1 MGRSASAMARLP
13 HRWSGVPD
21 LAVRRAEH
29 GTRVDVRARDG
40 PVPTP
45 LHGLHRPVRAGRVRT
60 GGRAGTAAESR
71 RKGSTMTDPS
81 VAQTTDHSPG
91 ESHRTPPALAAGFS
105 QQGREEWQRLVAAVL
120 NKGRADDA
128 RLDGVQAEA
137 ALRRHLEGGIEVDA
151 VYLRDDRDLG
161 VPGAMPFTR
170 GRALRDA
177 TTPWDVRQLH
187 DDPDAAVTR
196 AAVLDDLEH
205 GVTSVW
211 VHVGDDGIAA
221 DDLPEVL
228 ADVRLDLA
236 PVVLSSVTDQPG
248 AARALLDLVAGRESV
263 GGNLGLDPFGAAARL
278 GTTPDLAPLADL
290 VRECAH
296 RDGWRAITVDARV
309 VHEAG
314 ATDVDALA
322 VAVATGVAYL
332 RHLEAAGIP
341 ATDAFGQV
349 DLRLGAT
356 ADQFLTAAAVRAL
369 RRVWAR
375 VGEACGVAPDLR
387 GVRTHAVTSLR
398 MFTREDP
405 WVNVLRST
413 LAAFGASVGGAD
425 SITVLPYDTVL
436 GLPERLGRRL
446 ARNTQIL
453 LADESNVGRVTDPG
467 GGSWYLESLT
477 DEVAEAVWARFQE
490 VEQAGG
496 AVQALADG
504 LVHRWVAEA
513 CAERDRELATRRHP
527 ITGVSTFPAPPQA
540 PATRRPRAALPATDR
555 ALAPRRD
562 ASTYEALR
570 DRATTLGDPS
580 VVVRTLGTRRDFGA
594 RQAFVTNLLA
604 AGGLQPADAGSRV
617 AVLASSPKGY
627 AEHGAAAIDELRAA
641 GVERVLVAGRASELG
656 DAAGLV
662 DGEVHDGIDVVA
674 FLSDLLDQLTPAPT
688 STDTTATTS
697 TEGPR

>member
-1 MGRSASAMARLP
+1 
-13 HRWSGVPD
+13 
-21 LAVRRAEH
+21 
-29 GTRVDVRARDG
+29 
-40 PVPTP
+40 
-45 LHGLHRPVRAGRVRT
+45 
-60 GGRAGTAAESR
+60 
-71 RKGSTMTDPS
+71 MTQPS
-81 VAQTTDHSPG
+81 VAQTPG
-91 ESHRTPPALAAGFS
+91 RASTLAAGFPP
-105 QQGREEWQRLVAAVL
+105 QGRDDWQRLVAAVL
-120 NKGRADDA
+120 NKGRAGDA
-128 RLDGVQAEA
+128 LLDGPAAEA
-137 ALRRHLEGGIEVDA
+137 ALRRHLEGDLEVDA
-151 VYLRDDRDLG
+151 LYLREDRPLG

-177 TTPWDVRQLH
+177 TTPWDVCQLH
-187 DDPDAAVTR
+187 DDPDVDRTR

-211 VHVGDDGIAA
+211 VHVGDDGVAVS
-221 DDLPEVL
+221 DLPAVL

-236 PVVLSSVTDQPG
+236 PVVLSSSTDQPG
-248 AARALLDLVAGRESV
+248 AARALLDLVGDRESV

-290 VRECAH
+290 VRACGH

-309 VHEAG
+309 LQEAG

-322 VAVATGVAYL
+322 VAVATGVEYL

-341 ATDAFGQV
+341 ADEAFGQV
-349 DLRLGAT
+349 DLRVAAS
-356 ADQFLTAAAVRAL
+356 ADQFLTAATLRAA

-375 VGEACGVAPDLR
+375 VGEACGVVEDRR

-398 MFTREDP
+398 MFTRDDP

-436 GLPERLGRRL
+436 GLPERFSRRL

-477 DEVAEAVWARFQE
+477 DDVADAVWARFQE
-490 VEQAGG
+490 VERAGG
-496 AVQALADG
+496 AVAALADG
-504 LVHRWVAEA
+504 MLHGWVTDAVA
-513 CAERDRELATRRHP
+513 QREREIDTRRHP
-527 ITGVSTFPAPPQA
+527 ITGVSMFPASPEQ
-540 PATRRPRAALPATDR
+540 PADRRPRAALAVAER

-562 ASTYEALR
+562 STAYEALR
-570 DRATTLGDPS
+570 DRAAALGTPT
-580 VVVRTLGTRRDFGA
+580 VVVRTLGSRREFGA

-604 AGGLQPADAGSRV
+604 AGGIVAAEAGSPV
-617 AVLASSPKGY
+617 AVLASSAKGY
-627 AEHGAAAIDELRAA
+627 AEHAAEAVAELRAA
-641 GVERVLVAGRASELG
+641 GVEHVLVAGRAAELG

-662 DGEVHDGIDVVA
+662 DGEVRDGMDVVA
-674 FLSDLLDQLTPAPT
+674 LLDDLLDRLGAPE
-688 STDTTATTS
+688 ATTT
-697 TEGPR
+697 TEGQR

>member
-1 MGRSASAMARLP
+1 MS
-13 HRWSGVPD
+13 D
-21 LAVRRAEH
+21 
-29 GTRVDVRARDG
+29 T
-40 PVPTP
+40 
-45 LHGLHRPVRAGRVRT
+45 
-60 GGRAGTAAESR
+60 
-71 RKGSTMTDPS
+71 S
-81 VAQTTDHSPG
+81 VAPETM
-91 ESHRTPPALAAGFS
+91 ALAAGFP

-120 NKGRADDA
+120 NKGRAEDA
-128 RLDGVQAEA
+128 RLDGPQAEE

-151 VYLRDDRDLG
+151 LYLHEDRALG

-177 TTPWDVRQLH
+177 TLPWDVRQLH

-211 VHVGDDGIAA
+211 LHVGDDGVAVA
-221 DDLPEVL
+221 DLPEAL

-236 PVVLSSVTDQPG
+236 PVVVSSVTDQPG
-248 AARALLDLVAGRESV
+248 AARALLDLVADRESV

-278 GTTPDLAPLADL
+278 GTTPDLTPLADL

-309 VHEAG
+309 LHEAG

-322 VAVATGVAYL
+322 VAVATGVEYL

-341 ATDAFGQV
+341 ASEAFGQI
-349 DLRLGAT
+349 DLRVGAT
-356 ADQFLTAAAVRAL
+356 ADQFLTAAALRAL

-375 VGEACGVAPDLR
+375 VGEACGVVEDQR

-425 SITVLPYDTVL
+425 AITVLPYDTVH

-477 DEVAEAVWARFQE
+477 DDVAEAVWARFQE
-490 VEQAGG
+490 VEGAGG
-496 AVQALADG
+496 AVRALADG
-504 LVHRWVAEA
+504 MLHGWVAEA
-513 CAERDRELATRRHP
+513 TKERDNQIFTRRRP
-527 ITGVSTFPAPPQA
+527 LTGVSMFPVSAEKPSA
-540 PATRRPRAALPATDR
+540 RRARRVVAGGQR

-562 ASTYEALR
+562 AMVFERLR

-580 VVVRTLGTRRDFGA
+580 VLVRTLGTRREFGP

-604 AGGLQPADAGSRV
+604 AAGIRAADEGTRV
-617 AVLASSPKGY
+617 AVLTSSHKGY
-627 AEHGAAAIDELRAA
+627 AGEGAAAVADLRAA
-641 GVERVLVAGRASELG
+641 VQRVLVAGRASELG
-656 DAAGLV
+656 DAAHLV
-662 DGEVHDGIDVVA
+662 DGEVHDGMDVVA
-674 FLSDLLDQLTPAPT
+674 FLSDLLDHLGAPADPT
-688 STDTTATTS
+688 TT

>member
-1 MGRSASAMARLP
+1 
-13 HRWSGVPD
+13 
-21 LAVRRAEH
+21 
-29 GTRVDVRARDG
+29 
-40 PVPTP
+40 
-45 LHGLHRPVRAGRVRT
+45 
-60 GGRAGTAAESR
+60 
-71 RKGSTMTDPS
+71 MTDAS
-81 VAQTTDHSPG
+81 VAQTTEHTRKPT
-91 ESHRTPPALAAGFS
+91 HPLAAGFPE
-105 QQGREEWQRLVAAVL
+105 QGREDWQALVAAVL
-120 NKGRADDA
+120 NKGRAEDA
-128 RLDGVQAEA
+128 RLDGSQAEA
-137 ALRRHLEGGIEVDA
+137 ALRRRLEGGLDVDA
-151 VYLRDDRDLG
+151 LYLREDRELG

-187 DDPDAAVTR
+187 DDPDPAVTR

-211 VHVGDDGIAA
+211 VHVGDDGVAAA
-221 DDLPEVL
+221 DLAEVL
-228 ADVRLDLA
+228 SDVRLDLA
-236 PVVLSSVTDQPG
+236 PVVVSSVTDQPA
-248 AARALLDLVAGRESV
+248 AARALLDVVADRESV

-309 VHEAG
+309 LHEAG

-322 VAVATGVAYL
+322 VAVATGVEYL

-341 ATDAFGQV
+341 ASEAFGQI
-349 DLRLGAT
+349 DLRVGAT
-356 ADQFLTAAAVRAL
+356 ADQFLTAAALRAV

-375 VGEACGVAPDLR
+375 VGEACGVAEDQR

-477 DEVAEAVWARFQE
+477 DQVADAVWARFQE
-490 VEQAGG
+490 VERAGG

-504 LVHRWVAEA
+504 LLHQWVTEA
-513 CAERDRELATRRHP
+513 THQRDGEIFTRQRP
-527 ITGVSTFPAPPQA
+527 LTGVSMFPVSGHQTLERRSRHVV
-540 PATRRPRAALPATDR
+540 PAGDR

-562 ASTYEALR
+562 SIVFERLR
-570 DRATTLGDPS
+570 DRAQAMVDPS
-580 VVVRTLGTRRDFGA
+580 VIVRTLGSRRDYGA
-594 RQAFVTNLLA
+594 RQAFVNNLLA
-604 AGGLQPADAGSRV
+604 AAGIRAAEDGSRV
-617 AVLASSPKGY
+617 AVLTSSPSAY
-627 AEHGAAAIDELRAA
+627 AGEGAAAIADLRAA
-641 GVERVLVAGRASELG
+641 VERVLVAGRASELG
-656 DAAGLV
+656 AAADQV
-662 DGEVHDGIDVVA
+662 DGEVHDGMDVVA
-674 FLSDLLDQLTPAPT
+674 FLSDLLDRLGAPAAPAGTTTAPATPTAPT
-688 STDTTATTS
+688 TP
-697 TEGPR
+697 EGPR

>member
-1 MGRSASAMARLP
+1 
-13 HRWSGVPD
+13 
-21 LAVRRAEH
+21 
-29 GTRVDVRARDG
+29 
-40 PVPTP
+40 
-45 LHGLHRPVRAGRVRT
+45 
-60 GGRAGTAAESR
+60 
-71 RKGSTMTDPS
+71 MTDAS
-81 VAQTTDHSPG
+81 VDQTTDQATGQTSGRGPG
-91 ESHRTPPALAAGFS
+91 LAAGFP
-105 QQGREEWQRLVAAVL
+105 QQGRDEWQRLVAAVL
-120 NKGRADDA
+120 NKGRPDDA
-128 RLDGVQAEA
+128 RLDGPAAEA
-137 ALRRHLEGGIEVDA
+137 ALRRHLEGGLEVDA
-151 VYLRDDRDLG
+151 LYLREDRELG

-187 DDPDAAVTR
+187 DDPDPAVTR

-211 VHVGDDGIAA
+211 VHLGDDGIAVA
-221 DDLPEVL
+221 DLPTVL

-236 PVVLSSVTDQPG
+236 PVVVSSVTDQPA
-248 AARALLDLVAGRESV
+248 AARALLDLVADRESV

-278 GTTPDLAPLADL
+278 GTSPDLTPLADL

-296 RDGWRAITVDARV
+296 RDGWRAITIDARV
-309 VHEAG
+309 LHEAG

-322 VAVATGVAYL
+322 VAVATGVEYL
-332 RHLEAAGIP
+332 RHLEAAGVP
-341 ATDAFGQV
+341 ANEAFGQI
-349 DLRLGAT
+349 DLRVGAT
-356 ADQFLTAAAVRAL
+356 ADQFLTAAALRAV

-375 VGEACGVAPDLR
+375 VGEACGVVEDQR

-477 DEVAEAVWARFQE
+477 DQVADAVWSRFQE
-490 VEQAGG
+490 VERAGG
-496 AVQALADG
+496 AVRALADG
-504 LVHRWVAEA
+504 LLHRWVEQA
-513 CAERDRELATRRHP
+513 CTERDRQIVTRQRP
-527 ITGVSTFPAPPQA
+527 LTGVSMFPVTSGQ
-540 PATRRPRAALPATDR
+540 PATRRARTAVTGGER

-562 ASTYEALR
+562 SMVFERLR
-570 DRATTLGDPS
+570 DRAMTVGDPS
-580 VVVRTLGTRRDFGA
+580 VVVKTLGTRREFGA

-604 AGGLQPADAGSRV
+604 AAGIRAADDGSTV
-617 AVLASSPKGY
+617 AVLTSSPKAY
-627 AEHGAAAIDELRAA
+627 AADGAAAVADLRAA
-641 GVERVLVAGRASELG
+641 VQRVLVAGRASELG
-656 DAAGLV
+656 AAADQV
-662 DGEVHDGIDVVA
+662 DGEVHDGMDVVA
-674 FLSDLLDQLTPAPT
+674 FLSDVLDRLGAPPDPAT
-688 STDTTATTS
+688 AATTTTS
-697 TEGPR
+697 TEGSR

>member
-1 MGRSASAMARLP
+1 
-13 HRWSGVPD
+13 
-21 LAVRRAEH
+21 
-29 GTRVDVRARDG
+29 
-40 PVPTP
+40 
-45 LHGLHRPVRAGRVRT
+45 
-60 GGRAGTAAESR
+60 
-71 RKGSTMTDPS
+71 MTDAS
-81 VAQTTDHSPG
+81 VAQTPA
-91 ESHRTPPALAAGFS
+91 EPPALAAGFPP
-105 QQGREEWQRLVAAVL
+105 QGREDWQRLVAAVL

-128 RLDGVQAEA
+128 RLDGPQAQE
-137 ALRRHLEGGIEVDA
+137 ALRRHLEGGLEVDA
-151 VYLRDDRDLG
+151 LYLRDDRDLG

-211 VHVGDDGIAA
+211 VHLGDDGIAVA
-221 DDLPEVL
+221 DLPAVL

-236 PVVLSSVTDQPG
+236 PVVVSSVTDQPG
-248 AARALLDLVAGRESV
+248 AARALLDLVADRESV

-296 RDGWRAITVDARV
+296 HDGWRAITVDARV
-309 VHEAG
+309 LHEAG

-322 VAVATGVAYL
+322 VAVATGVEYL

-341 ATDAFGQV
+341 ANEAFGQV
-349 DLRLGAT
+349 DLRVGAT
-356 ADQFLTAAAVRAL
+356 ADQFLTAAALRAV

-375 VGEACGVAPDLR
+375 VGEACGVVEDQR

-477 DEVAEAVWARFQE
+477 DQVADAVWSRFQE
-490 VEQAGG
+490 VERAGG

-504 LVHRWVAEA
+504 LLHGWVEEA
-513 CAERDRELATRRHP
+513 CAERDREIATRHHP
-527 ITGVSTFPAPPQA
+527 LTGVSMFPAAPQA
-540 PATRRPRAALPATDR
+540 PATRRARAALPATDR

-562 ASTYEALR
+562 ATAFEALR
-570 DRATTLGDPS
+570 DRAM
-580 VVVRTLGTRRDFGA
+580 
-594 RQAFVTNLLA
+594 A
-604 AGGLQPADAGSRV
+604 AGRADASWCARWAPG
-617 AVLASSPKGY
+617 ASSAPASPSSPTSSPPVGS
-627 AEHGAAAIDELRAA
+627 APRMPGRRSRCSPRAPR
-641 GVERVLVAGRASELG
+641 GTPSTGPPRSPSCGRPGSERVLVAGRASELG
-656 DAAGLV
+656 DAADLV

-674 FLSDLLDQLTPAPT
+674 FLSDLLDRLGAPPDPT
-688 STDTTATTS
+688 TADTTTTS
-697 TEGPR
+697 TEGSR

>member
-1 MGRSASAMARLP
+1 
-13 HRWSGVPD
+13 
-21 LAVRRAEH
+21 
-29 GTRVDVRARDG
+29 
-40 PVPTP
+40 
-45 LHGLHRPVRAGRVRT
+45 
-60 GGRAGTAAESR
+60 
-71 RKGSTMTDPS
+71 MTDAS
-81 VAQTTDHSPG
+81 VDQTTDQTSGRGPG
-91 ESHRTPPALAAGFS
+91 LAAGFP
-105 QQGREEWQRLVAAVL
+105 QQGRDEWQHLVAAVL

-128 RLDGVQAEA
+128 RLDGPAAEA
-137 ALRRHLEGGIEVDA
+137 ALRRHLEGGLEVDA
-151 VYLRDDRDLG
+151 LYLREDRELG

-187 DDPDAAVTR
+187 DDPDPAATR

-211 VHVGDDGIAA
+211 VHLGDDGIAVA
-221 DDLPEVL
+221 DLPTVL

-236 PVVLSSVTDQPG
+236 PVVVSSVTDQPA
-248 AARALLDLVAGRESV
+248 AARALLDLVADRESV

-278 GTTPDLAPLADL
+278 GTTPDLGPLADL

-309 VHEAG
+309 LHEAG

-322 VAVATGVAYL
+322 VAVATGVEYL

-341 ATDAFGQV
+341 ATEAFGQI
-349 DLRLGAT
+349 DLRVGAT
-356 ADQFLTAAAVRAL
+356 ADQFLTAAALRAV

-375 VGEACGVAPDLR
+375 VGEACGVVEDQR

-413 LAAFGASVGGAD
+413 LAGFGASVGGAD

-467 GGSWYLESLT
+467 GGSWYVESLT
-477 DEVAEAVWARFQE
+477 DQVADAVWARFQE
-490 VEQAGG
+490 VERAGG
-496 AVQALADG
+496 AVRALADG
-504 LVHRWVAEA
+504 MLHGWVEQA
-513 CAERDRELATRRHP
+513 CTERDRGLATRRHP
-527 ITGVSTFPAPPQA
+527 ITGVSMFPAAPQP
-540 PATRRPRAALPATDR
+540 PATRRPRAALATTDR

-562 ASTYEALR
+562 AAAYEALR
-570 DRATTLGDPS
+570 DRATALGDPA
-580 VVVRTLGTRRDFGA
+580 VVVRTLGTRREFGA

-604 AGGLQPADAGSRV
+604 AGGLRSADAGSPV

-627 AEHGAAAIDELRAA
+627 AEHGAAAVAELRSA

-656 DAAGLV
+656 DAADLV

-674 FLSDLLDQLTPAPT
+674 FLSDLLDRLGAPPDPAAAA
-688 STDTTATTS
+688 TTTTS
-697 TEGPR
+697 TEGSR